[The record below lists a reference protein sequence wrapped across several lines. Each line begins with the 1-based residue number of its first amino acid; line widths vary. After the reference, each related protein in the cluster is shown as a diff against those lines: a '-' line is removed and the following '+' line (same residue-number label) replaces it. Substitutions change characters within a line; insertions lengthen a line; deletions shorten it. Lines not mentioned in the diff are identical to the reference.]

1 MKLRKISAVGGAL
14 LLVGG
19 MLTACKSEGE
29 GQPVSGDQQKIIDE
43 IVAKFAQQD
52 ETDPSY
58 MGDSDRVVQGDFT
71 VAIDAPSAQMEL
83 GGKMTVQ
90 VDPDTKLAML
100 AMDAGVKGPQAG
112 GAGQRQTKIDIYM
125 NLEKEPA
132 RIYVGQDGKWQQ
144 QEISIE
150 KLSEHM
156 ASQQSQVDVDFYLKN
171 AENVTLEEKGDT
183 YVLRAVPRGE
193 AMLEKFASSSG
204 DGKINSVDGEF
215 VLTVD
220 KDDYEMRSFRADLK
234 MNAET
239 RGEKG
244 NMHLTFDMDSKEE
257 SVDLQVPQEALD
269 APEGVV
275 FPN

>member
-1 MKLRKISAVGGAL
+1 MRLRKISSIGGAL

-19 MLTACKSEGE
+19 MLTACKSEGD
-29 GQPVSGDQQKIIDE
+29 GTPVSGDQQKIIEE

-58 MGDSDRVVQGDFT
+58 MGDSDRVAQGDFT

-83 GGKMTVQ
+83 GGKMNVQ
-90 VDPDTKLAML
+90 VDTDTKLAVL

-112 GAGQRQTKIDIYM
+112 GAGQMQTKIDIYM

-132 RIYVGQDGKWQQ
+132 RIYVGQDGRWQQ

-183 YVLRAVPRGE
+183 YVLRAVPSSE
-193 AMLEKFASSSG
+193 AMREKFASSSG
-204 DGKINSVDGEF
+204 GGQINDIDGEF
-215 VLTVD
+215 VLTVA
-220 KDDYEMRSFRADLK
+220 KDGYEMRNFRADMK
-234 MNAET
+234 MTAET
-239 RGEKG
+239 QGEKG
-244 NMHLTFDMDSKEE
+244 HIRVTFDMDSKEE

-269 APEGVV
+269 APEGSI